1 MNIHEPSKYISMPLD
16 VCVWMVKC
24 TWMYAE
30 NNNQHVWLELQVEED
45 PFGEHILFL
54 LLVSFRVA
62 IVYPNMAGP
71 GPPKTYPDLFPMQEA
86 TCLRYFF
93 GHLGY
98 RNFKKLYKHVSTG
111 CYPPGTGRTMQL
123 EQKHFFHNIR
133 KPFCHTDSCNSRI
146 RTFKR
151 ICVSTLPKTNI
162 APENRPLE
170 KEIPI
175 GNHHF

>member
-1 MNIHEPSKYISMPLD
+1 
-16 VCVWMVKC
+16 MVKC

-30 NNNQHVWLELQVEED
+30 NNNQHEWLELQVEED

-71 GPPKTYPDLFPMQEA
+71 GPPKTYPDLFPMQE
-86 TCLRYFF
+86 TTRLRYFW

-98 RNFKKLYKHVSTG
+98 RPSIWSIIPPGRADSLEFQKLYKHVSTG

-123 EQKHFFHNIR
+123 EQKHIFHNIK

-162 APENRPLE
+162 ARENRPLE